1 MATSATAANVA
12 FESVRERSMS
22 VLSMMAGDIE
32 RWHTPPK
39 AMP

>member
-1 MATSATAANVA
+1 MATSAAAANVA
-12 FESVRERSMS
+12 FESVRDRDMS

-32 RWHTPPK
+32 RWHTPPV